1 MITAGKEYGSAL
13 YALARENGNEAE
25 VLEQLEA
32 LEELFRS
39 EPQWYDL
46 LTSPTLNK
54 SERLDL
60 IDQALRGRVD
70 IYLVNFVKLLT
81 ERGRLRELPDCRKEY
96 GELFDTDHNILRVT
110 AVTAVPLRDDLRA
123 RLEEKLGAK
132 AGCTV
137 VLKSR
142 VDPAVLGGVC
152 LEYPGR
158 QLDDTLRTRLES
170 IHSALLR
177 ANA

>member
-13 YALARENGNEAE
+13 YALARENGNPAE
-25 VLEQLEA
+25 ILEQLEA

-137 VLKSR
+137 VLKNR
-142 VDPAVLGGVC
+142 VDASVLGGVC

-158 QLDDTLRTRLES
+158 QLDDTLRTRLEN
-170 IHSALLR
+170 IHSALLQ
-177 ANA
+177 AKA

>member
-96 GELFDTDHNILRVT
+96 GELFDADHNILRVT

>member
-13 YALARENGNEAE
+13 YALARENGNPAE
-25 VLEQLEA
+25 ILEQLEA

-46 LTSPTLNK
+46 LTSPTLGK
-54 SERLDL
+54 QERLDL

-70 IYLVNFVKLLT
+70 LYLVNFVKLLT
-81 ERGRLRELPDCRKEY
+81 ERGRLRELPDCRKAY
-96 GELFDTDHNILRVT
+96 GEQYDTEHNILRVT

-137 VLKSR
+137 VLKNR
-142 VDPAVLGGVC
+142 VDASVLGGVC

-158 QLDDTLRTRLES
+158 QLDDTLRTRLEN
-170 IHSALLR
+170 IHSALLQ
-177 ANA
+177 AKA

>member
-96 GELFDTDHNILRVT
+96 GELFDADHNILRVT

-137 VLKSR
+137 VLKNR

>member
-13 YALARENGNEAE
+13 YALAREIGNEAE

-137 VLKSR
+137 VLKTR

-177 ANA
+177 VNA